1 MVSQVAFFLPDLWVA
16 SADTSGVGWS
26 GAPLSQGGRGEAAGM
41 WGPVKWGPRFAM
53 QSVGLRRECAAA
65 SPWFAK
71 WLFSCLFAGL
81 RFNHAWRGSTEAAHC
96 ADLLKRC

>member
-1 MVSQVAFFLPDLWVA
+1 
-16 SADTSGVGWS
+16 
-26 GAPLSQGGRGEAAGM
+26 M